1 MLFVNL
7 LMLFC
12 WCCKFAFLLVFFF
25 FSRNISYQQHCQRCK
40 SSHSIMYCL
49 YHIVGIVLLSSPT
62 ASFTLPLISLYPPLP
77 SSRCSYSIPL
87 YIPSYTLNPHIL
99 HHHPHT
105 ASYFLLSSPAPRNPV
120 NDPPFFILAVTPPFT
135 FSNQISF

>member
-1 MLFVNL
+1 MKHKFTIPVIFFSFQQIFLFAMLFVNL

-12 WCCKFAFLLVFFF
+12 WCCKFAFLLVFVF

-49 YHIVGIVLLSSPT
+49 YQIVGIVLLSSPT

-77 SSRCSYSIPL
+77 PQYTQTQINKQTNKHKHRSI
-87 YIPSYTLNPHIL
+87 YQHCNL
-99 HHHPHT
+99 HKRV
-105 ASYFLLSSPAPRNPV
+105 SKE
-120 NDPPFFILAVTPPFT
+120 
-135 FSNQISF
+135 NQPWQ